1 MINETRAR
9 ELQAEYLET
18 RNERAFNALWQE
30 VQGIAVSLLY
40 SRIRNTQAFIDVEEK
55 ATDATNNFMGMYL
68 KNDSWK
74 CSAFAYRI
82 NCDVKDVLYN
92 KKQKKIDAEI
102 NIPPN
107 YKIIQQ
113 NIDDM
118 YNFDINCDIIKEVER
133 SNTFRV
139 FIKRILIYTDREYI
153 RRNVNRLN
161 ELYVST
167 KGAR

>member
-1 MINETRAR
+1 VINETRAR
-9 ELQAEYLET
+9 ELQTEYLET
-18 RNERAFNALWQE
+18 RTERAFNALWSE
-30 VQGIAVSLLY
+30 VQGIAVSLIY

-68 KNDSWK
+68 KNESWK

-107 YKIIQQ
+107 YKIILQTHD
-113 NIDDM
+113 NM

-133 SNTFRV
+133 SNTFRM
-139 FIKRILIYTDREYI
+139 FIKRISVYTDKEYI

-161 ELYVST
+161 ALYVST
-167 KGAR
+167 KGTR

>member
-9 ELQAEYLET
+9 ELQTEYLET
-18 RNERAFNALWQE
+18 RTERAFNALWSE
-30 VQGIAVSLLY
+30 VQGIAVSLIY

-55 ATDATNNFMGMYL
+55 STDATNNFMGMYL
-68 KNDSWK
+68 KNESWK

-107 YKIIQQ
+107 YKIILQTHD
-113 NIDDM
+113 NM

-133 SNTFRV
+133 SNTFRM
-139 FIKRILIYTDREYI
+139 FIKRISVYTDKEYI

-161 ELYVST
+161 ALYVST

>member
-1 MINETRAR
+1 MINETKAR
-9 ELQAEYLET
+9 NLQAEYLET
-18 RNERAFNALWQE
+18 RTDQAFNALWQE

-40 SRIRNTQAFIDVEEK
+40 RQIRKTNAIIDVSEK

-68 KNDSWK
+68 KNKDWK

-82 NCDVKDVLYN
+82 NCDVIDVLYN
-92 KKQKKIDAEI
+92 KKQKKIDAET
-102 NIPPN
+102 NIPPD
-107 YKIIQQ
+107 YKINQQ

-118 YNFDINCDIIKEVER
+118 YNIDINCDIIKEVER

-139 FIKRILIYTDREYI
+139 FIKRISAFTDRDYI

-161 ELYVST
+161 ALYVT
-167 KGAR
+167 TRGKG